1 MIDDLPVA
9 AVADT
14 FWELLG
20 CEPQYPC
27 DLEKLLLWDQPVDF
41 GLTFDALPNLDLAA
55 VKRYA
60 LRRRMQYR
68 VVQARRRQHGF
79 LLADSD
85 GACVLYEAN
94 DPVDEQRFTKA
105 HEVAHFLIDYYLPR
119 RRGLELLGE
128 SSRGALEG
136 SRAPNQ
142 QERLHAAMAQVRLGV
157 LENLTERTRDNRPS
171 TRTLLAEDRADRIAL
186 ELLAPAELVLKRLER
201 APRMERD
208 QQLQWLAAL
217 LQADFGLP
225 KQEANEYAH
234 ELIAQRGGSALFDWL
249 ASNV

>member
-14 FWELLG
+14 FWDLLG

-55 VKRYA
+55 VN
-60 LRRRMQYR
+60 RRAKQLGMTYR
-68 VVQARRRQHGF
+68 IGHARRRKHGF
-79 LLADSD
+79 LLADRT

-105 HEVAHFLIDYYLPR
+105 HEVAHFLVDYYLPR

-128 SSRGALEG
+128 SIRGALDG
-136 SRAPNQ
+136 SRVPDH
-142 QERLHAAMAQVRLGV
+142 QERLHAAMAQVRLDV
-157 LENLTERTRDNRPS
+157 QADLTERTSDNRPS

-208 QQLQWLAAL
+208 QQHRWLVAL

-225 KQEANEYAH
+225 KQEANEYAY

-249 ASNV
+249 AGNL